1 MQIINN
7 LTLLLVCFIRL
18 QYIRPRSEFI
28 KLEQNFKNPL
38 VSIIILNYNAGKLLE
53 DCIDSI
59 SQSNYE
65 KYEIILVD
73 NNSNDNSH
81 LECKQK
87 FQSINLIENKK
98 NLGYCEGNNVGIR
111 ASNGE
116 FVIILNPDTIVDP
129 NWINEL
135 LVGYKK
141 FGDGIYQPKFLT
153 IDDKSIIQSTG
164 NMIQIFGFGYSR
176 SKGEKDQNHFNE
188 IEIVDYASGT
198 CLFTSKKILDKLD
211 LLDSFLFA
219 YHDDLDLCWRAR
231 MQGIHSYYV
240 PNSIVFHP
248 SEGFSFKWS
257 NFKFFLLER
266 NRLYCIFTHYSRKT
280 ILKFLPSLILIDIAV
295 SFFYL
300 KNGLLTEKIKAS
312 LNILKNLRKINSR
325 YGEIQSKR
333 TIDDKKIIIDFK
345 NEVILPK
352 GTNLKNKV
360 PFNPILKFLSKLCR
374 LVI

>member
-1 MQIINN
+1 M
-7 LTLLLVCFIRL
+7 LVCFIRL
-18 QYIRPRSEFI
+18 QYIRPHSGFI

-53 DCIDSI
+53 ECIDSI
-59 SQSNYE
+59 FQSNYN

-135 LVGYKK
+135 LVGYQK

-176 SKGEKDQNHFNE
+176 SKGEKDQNHFHE

-231 MQGIHSYYV
+231 MQGIQSYYV

-280 ILKFLPSLILIDIAV
+280 ILKFLPSLIIIDIAV
-295 SFFYL
+295 SIFYL
-300 KNGLLTEKIKAS
+300 KNGLLSEKIKAS
-312 LNILKNLRKINSR
+312 LNILKNFRKINSR
-325 YGEIQSKR
+325 YTEIQNKR
-333 TIDDKKIIIDFK
+333 TIDDKKIILNFK

-360 PFNPILKFLSKLCR
+360 PFNPILRFLSKLCR